1 MKNINL
7 FSSHLFVK
15 NVGTEEQKQDLKNQ
29 ILSAKDNNVGY
40 IPSGNK
46 KCWRSSAKYEMD
58 WLEKEVLVL
67 TRTAI
72 DYYKDIDPDYKKV
85 KDEKITMATW
95 TNVNDP
101 KSKNVVHAHKEF
113 SFVGLY
119 YIDAEGTGDLI
130 FHNPIN
136 LLSDC
141 NPKSPFVRTVSY
153 PPKNGNLLLW
163 PAWVPHEVEI
173 NNSDRYRI
181 NMAFDIFLGEMG

>member
-58 WLEKEVLVL
+58 WLEKEVLIL
-67 TRTAI
+67 TRAAI

-85 KDEKITMATW
+85 KDEGEE
-95 TNVNDP
+95 DE
-101 KSKNVVHAHKEF
+101 HH
-113 SFVGLY
+113 
-119 YIDAEGTGDLI
+119 
-130 FHNPIN
+130 H
-136 LLSDC
+136 
-141 NPKSPFVRTVSY
+141 
-153 PPKNGNLLLW
+153 
-163 PAWVPHEVEI
+163 HEDEEEE
-173 NNSDRYRI
+173 N
-181 NMAFDIFLGEMG
+181 